1 MRTQPKLTRDDET
14 PEDWMTT
21 KTKTDKAHLVGG
33 LWACPAEDCG
43 RAFFDRARLDDH
55 AEAVHSFSDTEQLV
69 SEEVREQY
77 GNSDNP
83 QASVYAWVRD
93 IAIDW
98 VVFSVE
104 SAGSDNTTYKASY
117 SMVDGKVTL
126 GEPYEVVRRT
136 VYEPVPGSTK
146 TGEA

>member
-1 MRTQPKLTRDDET
+1 MTLI
-14 PEDWMTT
+14 PEGWMTT
-21 KTKTDKAHLVGG
+21 KTKTDKAHMVDG
-33 LWACPAEDCG
+33 LWACPADDCE
-43 RAFFDRARLDDH
+43 RAFLDRVRLDDH
-55 AEAVHSFSDTEQLV
+55 AEAVHTFSDTEQMV

-77 GNSDNP
+77 GNMDDTDP
-83 QASVYAWVRD
+83 KARVYVWVQD

-98 VVFSVE
+98 VVFQVSGD
-104 SAGSDNTTYKASY
+104 ADHTTYKASY

-146 TGEA
+146 TGGA